1 MNRKRFFI
9 GFLCFLCAGMV
20 TAQTLVQIRGSVVD
34 ETGEPVIGANILVKG
49 TTQGTTSD
57 VDGQFSLS
65 VDRVPVTLQ
74 ISYTPRGRGRVGK
87 NGQSTDDAGHADDGR
102 SGSHRLRY
110 V

>member
-74 ISYTPRGRGRVGK
+74 ISYIGYARQEVEAVSGKTVKVQMTPDRPR
-87 NGQSTDDAGHADDGR
+87 T
-102 SGSHRLRY
+102 
-110 V
+110 

>member
-74 ISYTPRGRGRVGK
+74 IS
-87 NGQSTDDAGHADDGR
+87 DDAGHADDGR